1 MKKFVL
7 ALAAATMMTGSAL
20 AAQVDGVVKEF
31 NMEGRAI
38 TLEDGK
44 SFIVPADVALPPE
57 LAVGQKVSI
66 QTDDDKVDD
75 VKAVLITPN

>member
-7 ALAAATMMTGSAL
+7 ALAAATMMAGSAI

-44 SFIVPADVALPPE
+44 SFIVPEDVALPPE

-66 QTDDDKVDD
+66 QTDNDKPDHVT
-75 VKAVLITPN
+75 VVLISPN